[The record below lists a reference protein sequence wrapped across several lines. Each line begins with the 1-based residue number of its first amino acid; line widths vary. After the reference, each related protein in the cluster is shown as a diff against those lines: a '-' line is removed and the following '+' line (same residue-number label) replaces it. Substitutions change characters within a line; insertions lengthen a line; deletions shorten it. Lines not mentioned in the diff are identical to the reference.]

1 MSLLY
6 QQNKLQHGFM
16 GKNLHPI
23 NSAPLNKIT
32 EFTLTRL
39 APPPPFLAP
48 LLSRDHLPRHH
59 FLKVLKKVLCS
70 HAMTWKEGHFW
81 SIDLT
86 NVNWTTLG
94 QSVLQVVS
102 AEVLKLLF

>member
-1 MSLLY
+1 
-6 QQNKLQHGFM
+6 M

-23 NSAPLNKIT
+23 NSASSNKKT

-39 APPPPFLAP
+39 PPPPPFLAP

-94 QSVLQVVS
+94 QNKLS
-102 AEVLKLLF
+102 AQFTPSCQGRAFPIFQYPGRVEKF

>member
-1 MSLLY
+1 
-6 QQNKLQHGFM
+6 M

-23 NSAPLNKIT
+23 NSASSNKKT

-39 APPPPFLAP
+39 PPPPFLAP

-94 QSVLQVVS
+94 QNRLGQNILPAGRAFPILQPGPWRICP
-102 AEVLKLLF
+102 LT